1 LGPSLN
7 GGDEL
12 AVSVQFVGSGD
23 AFGSGGRLQACI
35 SVRSGQT
42 HIALDLGAS
51 SLIGMRRLGLDPSSI
66 DAIVVTHLHG
76 DHFGGLP
83 FFLLD
88 AQFRRGEKPLA
99 IVGPPGVEDRV
110 LQSMEVLFPGSSR
123 VQRKFQTSF
132 VELPE
137 GTTAVVGDVTLV
149 GYEVAHASGAPAYA
163 LRLEMAGKA
172 LAYSGDT
179 EWSEALV
186 EVSRGADLFI
196 CEAYYFEKPKGSSPT
211 QRARKIPNHLSVE
224 NVRKHRADFSCR
236 RLIVTHMG
244 PDVLARLDEVGE
256 EAAYDGLELTV

>member
-1 LGPSLN
+1 
-7 GGDEL
+7 L
-12 AVSVQFVGSGD
+12 AVTVQFVGSGD
-23 AFGSGGRLQACI
+23 AFGSGGRLQASI

-51 SLIGMRRLGLDPSSI
+51 SLIGMRRLAIDPNSI

-110 LQSMEVLFPGSSR
+110 RQSMEVLFPGSSG

-132 VELPE
+132 V
-137 GTTAVVGDVTLV
+137 V
-149 GYEVAHASGAPAYA
+149 GYEVPHASGAPAYA

-224 NVRKHRADFSCR
+224 DIRKHRADFSCR
-236 RLIVTHMG
+236 RLIVTHTG

-256 EAAYDGLELTV
+256 EAAWDGLVITL

>member
-1 LGPSLN
+1 
-7 GGDEL
+7 L
-12 AVSVQFVGSGD
+12 AVSVLFVGSGD

-42 HIALDLGAS
+42 HIVLDLGAS
-51 SLIGMRRLGLDPSSI
+51 SLIGMRRLAIDPNSI

-132 VELPE
+132 VELLE

-149 GYEVAHASGAPAYA
+149 GYEVPHASGAPAYA

-196 CEAYYFEKPKGSSPT
+196 CEAYYFEKAIKNHLNYAT
-211 QRARKIPNHLSVE
+211 LRQHRARLG
-224 NVRKHRADFSCR
+224 CR
-236 RLIVTHMG
+236 RLVLTHMSD
-244 PDVLARLDEVGE
+244 DVLDRLAEITE
-256 EAAYDGLELTV
+256 EAAHDGLLLNV